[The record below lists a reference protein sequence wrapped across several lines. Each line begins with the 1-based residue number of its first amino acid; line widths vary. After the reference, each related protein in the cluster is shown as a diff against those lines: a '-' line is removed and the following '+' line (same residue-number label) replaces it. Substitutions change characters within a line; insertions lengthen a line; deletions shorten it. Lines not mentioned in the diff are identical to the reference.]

1 MENTKEVMIT
11 MGKEELDKIVY
22 NAAKGACDNLFRGL
36 YPFFD
41 RLQEDNRTLIEQME
55 QLKLRMG
62 KGE

>member
-1 MENTKEVMIT
+1 MKNNEVMIT
-11 MGKEELDKIVY
+11 LSRDEFDKIVY
-22 NAAKGACDNLFRGL
+22 RAAKGACDNLFRGL